1 MKPMSK
7 RSWDSDTY
15 DINIDRYHIY
25 IYIHVLEY
33 VIVFFRTNKCIYIFQ
48 KHASYIILKSSI
60 IATFNIPGP
69 VSHFGRCHHLE
80 GYARGTAHCAGSMP

>member
-25 IYIHVLEY
+25 IYMSWNMLL
-33 VIVFFRTNKCIYIFQ
+33 FFRTNKCIYIFQ